1 MAYYALTY
9 EVVDDYVARRTVYR
23 EQHLAYAN
31 AANERG
37 ELVLGG
43 ACANPVD
50 QALLIFKGESPAV
63 AEEFARDDPYV
74 VNGLVV
80 RWTVREWTIVIGNE
94 RFESAGV

>member
-1 MAYYALTY
+1 
-9 EVVDDYVARRTVYR
+9 
-23 EQHLAYAN
+23 
-31 AANERG
+31 
-37 ELVLGG
+37 
-43 ACANPVD
+43 
-50 QALLIFKGESPAV
+50 V